1 MLPKVRHN
9 PAEEQADKAQVAA
22 DRQAATVPIP
32 VEETPAATVRVAQH
46 VNRVLA
52 EDSLSYSAQAR
63 IWEKWVLVRTENNL
77 FYAPFPVQIT
87 GK

>member
-22 DRQAATVPIP
+22 DPQAVTVPIP
-32 VEETPAATVRVAQH
+32 EEETPAATVRAAQH

-52 EDSLSYSAQAR
+52 EDSLSHPAQAR
-63 IWEKWVLVRTENNL
+63 ICEEWMLVRTENNL
-77 FYAPFPVQIT
+77 FYTPFPVQIT

>member
-1 MLPKVRHN
+1 MLPKARHN

-32 VEETPAATVRVAQH
+32 VEETPAATVRAAQH

-52 EDSLSYSAQAR
+52 EDSLSHPSQAR
-63 IWEKWVLVRTENNL
+63 IWEEWVLVRTENNL
-77 FYAPFPVQIT
+77 FNAPFPVQIT

>member
-1 MLPKVRHN
+1 MLPKARHN

-22 DRQAATVPIP
+22 DRQAATVPVP
-32 VEETPAATVRVAQH
+32 VEETPAATVRAAQH

-52 EDSLSYSAQAR
+52 EDSLSHPAQSR
-63 IWEKWVLVRTENNL
+63 IWEEWVLVRTENKH
-77 FYAPFPVQIT
+77 FRTPFPVLIT

>member
-22 DRQAATVPIP
+22 DRQAATVPVP
-32 VEETPAATVRVAQH
+32 VEETPAATVRAAQH

-52 EDSLSYSAQAR
+52 EDSLSHSAQAR
-63 IWEKWVLVRTENNL
+63 ICEELGLVRTENKL
-77 FYAPFPVQIT
+77 FRAPFPALIT

>member
-1 MLPKVRHN
+1 MLPKVRLN

-22 DRQAATVPIP
+22 DRQAVTVPVP
-32 VEETPAATVRVAQH
+32 VEETPAATVQAAQH

-52 EDSLSYSAQAR
+52 EDSLSHPAQSR
-63 IWEKWVLVRTENNL
+63 IWEEWVLVRKEYKH
-77 FYAPFPVQIT
+77 FRAPFPVLIT

>member
-1 MLPKVRHN
+1 MLPKARHN

-22 DRQAATVPIP
+22 DRQVATVPVP
-32 VEETPAATVRVAQH
+32 VVATPAATVRVAQH

-52 EDSLSYSAQAR
+52 EGSLSHPAQAR
-63 IWEKWVLVRTENNL
+63 IWEEWVLVRTENKH
-77 FYAPFPVQIT
+77 FRAPFPVLIT

>member
-52 EDSLSYSAQAR
+52 EGSLSHPSQAR
-63 IWEKWVLVRTENNL
+63 ICEEWVLVRTEYNL